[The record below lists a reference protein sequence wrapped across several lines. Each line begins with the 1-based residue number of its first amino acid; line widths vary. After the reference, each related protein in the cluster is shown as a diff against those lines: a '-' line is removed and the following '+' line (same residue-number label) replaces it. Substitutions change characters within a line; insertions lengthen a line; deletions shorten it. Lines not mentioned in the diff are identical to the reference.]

1 MISRFAFSTAFTLLL
16 YVSLLPTA
24 EAYQQ
29 IETPQLGPPPGLTPN
44 LLFQRLSEEP
54 FSDQDLP
61 VYFSE
66 SGGAEIMETSDLPDG
81 AIGSATFSIRYPQS
95 SSQFVTYR
103 IFADDAGARNHFEQ
117 QRHALLSRPGVFE
130 LEMEDLN
137 FSPGELVEDTVSYP
151 TWMVSNGGDSAGVWT
166 LVGPVIVISVVVNGY
181 DPNMTVPPASIGSTE
196 LNRAAVL
203 RMFELA
209 PPGGMTA

>member
-1 MISRFAFSTAFTLLL
+1 
-16 YVSLLPTA
+16 
-24 EAYQQ
+24 
-29 IETPQLGPPPGLTPN
+29 
-44 LLFQRLSEEP
+44 
-54 FSDQDLP
+54 
-61 VYFSE
+61 
-66 SGGAEIMETSDLPDG
+66 
-81 AIGSATFSIRYPQS
+81 
-95 SSQFVTYR
+95 
-103 IFADDAGARNHFEQ
+103 
-117 QRHALLSRPGVFE
+117 VFE

-181 DPNMTVPPASIGSTE
+181 DPNMTVPPESIGSTE